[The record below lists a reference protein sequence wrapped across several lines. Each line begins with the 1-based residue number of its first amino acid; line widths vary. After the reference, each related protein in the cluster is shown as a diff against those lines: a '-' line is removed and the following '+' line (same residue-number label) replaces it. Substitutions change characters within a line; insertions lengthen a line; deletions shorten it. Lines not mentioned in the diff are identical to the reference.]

1 MVFNFFSKR
10 TFGMLAALFIAGNAA
25 GQIKK
30 ETYLP
35 AKVWRVA
42 DHNDYSDSTSEFSN
56 SRKAESDNIAIF
68 WSKEFGQHPMQNP
81 VVNKRFDADAAL
93 KECERF
99 YDFYVNKL
107 KIVQKGKSLTDRY
120 KILFYVIGG
129 DEQTAFG
136 GGAEDKIGILWT
148 PAVRMSKAPYGALAH
163 ELGHAFQYL
172 ASADNGTG
180 FRGPIMEMSAQYMLW
195 QVYPEW
201 MTFENYHLKSFLKKT
216 HFAFLHPENTYHSPY
231 VLEYWSNKYGID
243 FFGKLLR
250 EAKKGDDIVMT
261 YKRINSKTQ
270 EQFNDDMFKASSS
283 FITWDM
289 ERIREVAAPYANQ
302 HSTALD
308 TLSNG
313 WFRVGKDN
321 CPENYG
327 YNGIKLAVPAA
338 GTTIT
343 LNFKGIAGAKGFRAL
358 RIKEAGWRYGFLA
371 VREDGSRVYSDTYA
385 DPAGTAKFKVPGGT
399 TYLWL
404 VVMGAPKTHVQ
415 VAKEDKDNPEWPYE
429 FKLKNTVP
437 ATSEQAPY

>member
-10 TFGMLAALFIAGNAA
+10 SLGMLAALFLAGNAA

-81 VVNKRFDADAAL
+81 VLNKRFDADAAL

-261 YKRINSKTQ
+261 YKRITSKTQ

-289 ERIREVAAPYANQ
+289 ERIREVAALYANQ
-302 HSTALD
+302 HSTELD

-313 WFRVGKDN
+313 WFRIRKDN

-371 VREDGSRVYSDTYA
+371 VKENGSRVYSDTYA

-404 VVMGAPKTHVQ
+404 VVMAAPKTHVQ

-437 ATSEQAPY
+437 ATS

>member
-10 TFGMLAALFIAGNAA
+10 SLGMLAALFLAGNAA

-81 VVNKRFDADAAL
+81 VLNKRFDADAAL

-261 YKRINSKTQ
+261 YKRITSKTQ

-289 ERIREVAAPYANQ
+289 ERIREVAALYANQ
-302 HSTALD
+302 HSTELD

-313 WFRVGKDN
+313 WFRIRKDN

-371 VREDGSRVYSDTYA
+371 VKEDGSRVYSDTYA

-404 VVMGAPKTHVQ
+404 VVMAAPKTHVQ

-437 ATSEQAPY
+437 ATS

>member
-10 TFGMLAALFIAGNAA
+10 SLGMLAALFLAGNAA

-81 VVNKRFDADAAL
+81 VLNKRFDADAAL

-261 YKRINSKTQ
+261 YKRITSKTQ

-289 ERIREVAAPYANQ
+289 ERIREVAALYANQ
-302 HSTALD
+302 HSTELD

-313 WFRVGKDN
+313 WFRIRKDN

-371 VREDGSRVYSDTYA
+371 VKEDGSRVYSDTYA

-404 VVMGAPKTHVQ
+404 VVMAAPKTHLQ

-437 ATSEQAPY
+437 ATS